1 MLHKQS
7 LPALAGFV
15 CIAAAVAVRLFI
27 YVLAIALVADAFKL
41 ALARLTAH

>member
-15 CIAAAVAVRLFI
+15 CAPLTLVVRLFI
-27 YVLAIALVADAFKL
+27 YLLAALVADAFKL
-41 ALARLTAH
+41 VLAKLTAH

>member
-15 CIAAAVAVRLFI
+15 CAPLTLVVRLFI

-41 ALARLTAH
+41 VLAKLTAQ